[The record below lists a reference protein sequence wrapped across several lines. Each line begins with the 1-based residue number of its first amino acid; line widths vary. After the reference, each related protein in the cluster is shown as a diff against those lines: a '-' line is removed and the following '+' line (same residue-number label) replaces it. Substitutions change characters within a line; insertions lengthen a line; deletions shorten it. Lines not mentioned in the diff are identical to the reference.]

1 MSSLQ
6 EQLEKEKR
14 EHEKVR
20 LLLLEKNSQ
29 IEELKKLINSFM
41 KATDLDLG
49 NLQAGICLPSSTT
62 PPPNS
67 CNFLEPSSNSPP
79 LRADAELT
87 KVTNY
92 ASPPPV
98 EHETKGTAP
107 IEEEKEE
114 TSVESLNASFCGSWV
129 QGQTAGGCLNSK
141 LWRMNPQYFLTV
153 REPTSVQIM
162 LAQQQSNAIGF
173 YVFHNEGPLPFP
185 FT

>member
-41 KATDLDLG
+41 RATDLDLG
-49 NLQAGICLPSSTT
+49 NLQAGICLPSSTS
-62 PPPNS
+62 PPNS
-67 CNFLEPSSNSPP
+67 CNFLESSNSSP
-79 LRADAELT
+79 LRGDAELT
-87 KVTNY
+87 KVFTNY
-92 ASPPPV
+92 ASPPPVV

-107 IEEEKEE
+107 IEEEEEE
-114 TSVESLNASFCGSWV
+114 TSVESLSASFCGSWV

-153 REPTSVQIM
+153 REPTSLQII

-173 YVFHNEGPLPFP
+173 YVFHNEGPLPF
-185 FT
+185 T